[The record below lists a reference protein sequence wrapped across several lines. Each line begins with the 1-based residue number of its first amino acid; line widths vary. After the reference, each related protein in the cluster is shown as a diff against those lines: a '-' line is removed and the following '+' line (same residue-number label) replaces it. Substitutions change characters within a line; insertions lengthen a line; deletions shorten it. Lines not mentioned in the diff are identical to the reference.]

1 MRKYSFYTTEGCHL
15 CEQAWA
21 LVLSVEL
28 AGHMQQVEII
38 NSEADVA
45 SYGTRIPVIKINLTE
60 RKNGWSFDADDLTNY
75 TK

>member
-21 LVLSVEL
+21 LVLSAEL
-28 AGHMQQVEII
+28 ASHMHQVEII
-38 NSEADVA
+38 NSEADVS
-45 SYGTRIPVIKINLTE
+45 SYGTRIPVIKNNLTE
-60 RKNGWSFDADDLTNY
+60 NEMGWPFDADDLTNF